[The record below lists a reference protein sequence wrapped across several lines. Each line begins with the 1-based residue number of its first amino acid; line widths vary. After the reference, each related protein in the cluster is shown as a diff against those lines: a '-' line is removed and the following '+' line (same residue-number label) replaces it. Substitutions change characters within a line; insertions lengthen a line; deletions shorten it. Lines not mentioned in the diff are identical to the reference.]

1 MSKEDFISGTV
12 LEFKVPNDLGYAYCK
27 ILDFR
32 YIREFD
38 GVLVKVF
45 DHIVKESIKDIN
57 ILREKEWLFGT
68 RRMPWLPGTRGKG
81 AWKMK
86 GILISEDDNIIPDF
100 KYCLADSYLVED
112 PSKIG
117 PWYAISN
124 INISSKEPYPYE
136 NIKHLEDTVVST
148 RGAIEKRTA
157 MEYYRIHG
165 KDVKEYF
172 DLEDVATRIA
182 YTQMINVPIYKTIPK
197 EMRGRA
203 VNNSQHSK

>member
-1 MSKEDFISGTV
+1 MSKKDFISGTV
-12 LEFKVPNDLGYAYCK
+12 LEFQVPINLGYAYCK

-38 GVLVKVF
+38 GVLAKVF
-45 DHIVKESIKDIN
+45 DYVVSEPIEDIN
-57 ILREKEWLFGT
+57 ILRDKDWLFGA

-86 GILISEDDNIIPDF
+86 GVLIAEEDNVIPDF
-100 KYCLADSYLVED
+100 KYCLGDSYLIED

-117 PWYAISN
+117 PWYAIRN

-136 NIKHLEDTVVST
+136 NIRHLEDTVIST

-157 MEYYRIHG
+157 MEYCRIHG
-165 KDVKEYF
+165 MDIKDRF
-172 DLEDVATRIA
+172 DLNDIATRIA
-182 YTQMINVPIYKTIPK
+182 YRQMINVPIYKTIPK
-197 EMRGRA
+197 KIRGRA
-203 VNNSQHSK
+203 LNNTPHST

>member
-12 LEFKVPNDLGYAYCK
+12 LEFKVPINLGYAYCK

-32 YIREFD
+32 HIREFD

-45 DHIVKESIKDIN
+45 DHIVKEPIDDIN
-57 ILREKEWLFGT
+57 ILREKDWLFGA

-86 GILISEDDNIIPDF
+86 GVLISEDDDEIPDF
-100 KYCLADSYLVED
+100 KYCLGDSYLIED

-117 PWYAISN
+117 PWYAIRN
-124 INISSKEPYPYE
+124 INISSNEPYSYE
-136 NIKHLEDTVVST
+136 SIRHLENTVIST

-157 MEYYRIHG
+157 MEYCRIHEI
-165 KDVKEYF
+165 DVKDHF
-172 DLEDVATRIA
+172 DLNDIATRIA
-182 YTQMINVPIYKTIPK
+182 YWQMINTPIYKTIPK
-197 EMRGRA
+197 KDRGK
-203 VNNSQHSK
+203 VLNKSPHST